1 MHDNAVRPTNKP
13 SSNWNSSLQTDKLSK
28 DLNKGGAQNQE
39 DLVEENLDTVIEKI
53 EGNLGMYS

>member
-1 MHDNAVRPTNKP
+1 MHDNAVRPINNP
-13 SSNWNSSLQTDKLSK
+13 SSNWNSSLQTDKLSN